1 MKKHGKDILTAVM
14 SKITSFGQANP
25 QNVGPE
31 EAQPDKFVNIVVP
44 TIIIN

>member
-1 MKKHGKDILTAVM
+1 MKKHGKDISAAVM
-14 SKITSFGQANP
+14 SKITSVGQANP

-44 TIIIN
+44 TIKIN